1 MEIKVLWLDDEF
13 DSEALKS
20 TFIRMEKHF
29 RLIKCYTKEEFFAKI
44 ESEDWDAIVLDVL
57 DKNGRDSGFRAAAMR
72 IMTKFKDTPW
82 FVFSGQTDV
91 IKKESDIRSMLEEE
105 DCQRD
110 YADIIYIKSEHN
122 DKLIEDIKNAVCNKP
137 EWQARNSV
145 KSKYREVL
153 SVFDV
158 IGNVSKESFFE
169 ILMSIEGYKEIDHKI
184 YYTQLRIVLEWMFR
198 HANNIG
204 LLHDKCVVG
213 KVNLTESS
221 LFLAG
226 EPTKYL
232 KVKCAKQHFPKL
244 IADNVKSLLF
254 ITGGASH
261 TTEQDEKSIIN
272 LQDYWDST
280 KSPYL
285 LYSQTLILCDI
296 LLWYKKYSVAN
307 SCKVSNE
314 ALWKDIVEIVEESEA
329 DNILKGKITNVLENG
344 LAFLKPNGSTNLSE
358 NCSVNQK
365 CRECRNI
372 DVGDELKVEFE
383 EKENRDGN
391 KIRVAT
397 KILEHKPK
405 TEE

>member
-13 DSEALKS
+13 DSEALKP

-29 RLIKCYTKEEFFAKI
+29 RLIKCYTKDEFMDKI
-44 ESEDWDAIVLDVL
+44 ESEEWDAIVLDVL
-57 DKNGRDSGFRAAAMR
+57 DENLRDTGFQAAVRR
-72 IMTKFKDTPW
+72 ILSKYKDEPW

-91 IKKESDIRSMLEEE
+91 TKKESDIRSMLNEE
-105 DCQRD
+105 DCHRE
-110 YADIIYIKSEHN
+110 YADIIYVKSEHN
-122 DKLIEDIKNAVCNKP
+122 DKLIEDIKGAVCNKS
-137 EWQARNSV
+137 EWQARNFV

-153 SVFDV
+153 SVFDI
-158 IGNVSKESFFE
+158 IGNDSRESFFE
-169 ILMSIEGYKEIDHKI
+169 ILMAIEDYKEIDHKV
-184 YYTQLRIVLEWMFR
+184 YYTQLRIVMEWIFR
-198 HANNIG
+198 HANRIG
-204 LLHDKCVVG
+204 LLHDKCVSG

-226 EPTKYL
+226 EPTKHL

-244 IADNVKSLLF
+244 IADNVKNLLF

-261 TTEQDEKSIIN
+261 TTEPDEKSIIN
-272 LQDYWDST
+272 LQNYWDST

-344 LAFLKPNGSTNLSE
+344 LAFLKPNGSTNRFE
-358 NCSVNQK
+358 NCRVNQK

-372 DVGDELKVEFE
+372 VVGDELKVEFE
-383 EKENRDGN
+383 EKENREGN

-397 KILEHKPK
+397 KILEHKTK
-405 TEE
+405 IED

>member
-13 DSEALKS
+13 DSIALKS

-29 RLIKCYTKEEFFAKI
+29 TLIKCYTKDEFLAKI

-57 DKNGRDSGFRAAAMR
+57 DGNGRDSGFRTAVMR
-72 IMTKFKDTPW
+72 IMTKFKDVPW

-110 YADIIYIKSEHN
+110 YADIIYVKSNDN
-122 DKLIEDIKNAVCNKP
+122 DKLIDDIKSAVCNKE
-137 EWQARNSV
+137 EWQARNNV

-153 SVFDV
+153 SVFDI
-158 IGNVSKESFFE
+158 IGNDSKDSFFE
-169 ILMSIEGYKEIDHKI
+169 ILMAIENCKEIDHKV
-184 YYTQLRIVLEWMFR
+184 YYTQLRIVIEWIFR
-198 HANNIG
+198 HANKIG

-213 KVNLTESS
+213 KVILTESS

-226 EPTKYL
+226 EVTKYL
-232 KVKCAKQHFPKL
+232 KVKCTKQHFPKI
-244 IADNVKSLLF
+244 IADNIKSLLF

-261 TTEQDEKSIIN
+261 TTDQDEKSIIN
-272 LQDYWDST
+272 LQDYWKST
-280 KSPYL
+280 NSPYL

-296 LLWYKKYSVAN
+296 LLWYKQYSVAN
-307 SCKVSNE
+307 SNKVINE
-314 ALWKDIVEIVEESEA
+314 GLWEDIIEIVEEPEA
-329 DNILKGKITNVLENG
+329 NNILKGKIVNITNSG
-344 LAFLKPNGSTNLSE
+344 LAFLKPTGSTNSSE

-365 CRECRNI
+365 CKECRNI
-372 DVGDELKVEFE
+372 QVDDELKVEFE
-383 EKENRDGN
+383 EKEIKEGK

-397 KILEHKPK
+397 KIIEHKLK
-405 TEE
+405 VDE